1 MPRSS
6 KELVQAF
13 FATKPV
19 DRPPFIPLIASAAA
33 QFMQVPVQRMYSDP
47 TTLANSLHACQGLFK
62 YDAVVVLFDQTLEA
76 EAFGC
81 EVAWDEGGPPRVVF
95 PAVSGMGDVEPLDS
109 AIESKGRIPIVLE
122 AAKRLVVMAG
132 QNCAALGAVTGPVT
146 LSRHLLG
153 DSFLELAATDGDALR
168 RAIEFS
174 GRVAVALA
182 RAFGELK
189 LDGLVVSDPDLVS
202 LPFEHYESV
211 NSVLKTLHN
220 VTGFYDMPLILQTGS
235 ISAGGVDGFLGLEA
249 DAFSASGLAGT
260 SEVPPGRLLGVPV
273 PAPALAGTTDDIGRA
288 VEELLAAVRG
298 RAVFVTTEGEVP
310 PGTPAANLHKLVQA
324 IADGS

>member
-47 TTLANSLHACQGLFK
+47 TALANSLHACQRLFK
-62 YDAVVVLFDQTLEA
+62 HDAVVVLFDQTLEA
-76 EAFGC
+76 EALGC
-81 EVAWDEGGPPRVVF
+81 ELAWDEGGPPRVGS
-95 PAVSGMGDVEPLDS
+95 PAVSGAGDIEALDS
-109 AIESKGRIPIVLE
+109 AIEAKGRVPVVLE
-122 AAKRLVVMAG
+122 AAKRLVVTAG
-132 QNCAALGAVTGPVT
+132 QDCAVLGAVTGPVT
-146 LSRHLLG
+146 IGKHLLG
-153 DSFLELAATDGDALR
+153 DSFLELASTDGDAFR
-168 RAIEFS
+168 RVIEFS
-174 GRVAVALA
+174 GRVAVALS

-202 LPFEHYESV
+202 LAGGHYENV

-220 VTGFYDMPLILQTGS
+220 VTGFYNMPLILHT
-235 ISAGGVDGFLGLEA
+235 GGVPADGMDAFLGLEA
-249 DAFSASGLAGT
+249 DAFSASGLVGT
-260 SEVPPGRLLGVPV
+260 GEVPPGRMLGVPV
-273 PAPALAGTTDDIGRA
+273 PAPALAGTPPDIERA
-288 VEELLAAVRG
+288 VQELLAAVRS

-310 PGTPAANLHKLVQA
+310 VRTPAANLHKLVQA
-324 IADGS
+324 IAAGS